1 MTRDYFT
8 SHLLKPGPSTTMPGG
23 APRLAGLSP
32 ELLLEISSFLD
43 ARSTL
48 QLANAFPILENFL
61 ALPTLWRRL
70 LSRADF
76 KDERLVDQMVAFAGE
91 REHLVALLVEALAS
105 SFPPLRPAEDMVTIS
120 SFSSI
125 FFLSFEG
132 FLILSRASIDTYWTL
147 KAATIELGGSPPLVA
162 ALASKA
168 SSQPDKLESF
178 SCFHLSCPSSRILL
192 ECLSLLENCKMWRV
206 DELEVWQSEEDGWNR
221 LAKSVAKGE
230 VGTLV
235 TSVEDALRKG
245 KEEDLK
251 KVWIATEL
259 QWVVSEEEV
268 VEFDKEE
275 DSWSEVQDLVSSQ
288 F

>member
-1 MTRDYFT
+1 
-8 SHLLKPGPSTTMPGG
+8 
-23 APRLAGLSP
+23 
-32 ELLLEISSFLD
+32 
-43 ARSTL
+43 
-48 QLANAFPILENFL
+48 
-61 ALPTLWRRL
+61 
-70 LSRADF
+70 
-76 KDERLVDQMVAFAGE
+76 
-91 REHLVALLVEALAS
+91 
-105 SFPPLRPAEDMVTIS
+105 MVTIS

-132 FLILSRASIDTYWTL
+132 FLILSRASIDTYWRL

-259 QWVVSEEEV
+259 QWVVSGEEV